1 MIDPLPIDAHVA
13 AIRAQLNRH
22 RAAVLTAAPGAGKT
36 TRVPPALVDRGR
48 VMVLQ
53 PRRVA
58 VRAVAARI
66 AEERDWTVGRE
77 VGWHIRFERTF
88 TSGTQLLVVT
98 EGILTARLQQDPLLS
113 DVATLVLDEFHER
126 SIHLDLGLALA
137 RQAWLAR
144 DDLHILVMSA
154 TLDAAPV
161 SRYLQDC
168 PVMHVPGTL
177 HPLQV
182 DYAPGESVPQAVRAV
197 LPRTS
202 GQVLCFLPG
211 SREIERARQELVQLV
226 PAGLDVVPLHGSL
239 DGPGQ
244 DAAVRASTARRVILA
259 TNIAETSLT
268 VPGVSAVVDT
278 GLVKVARYD
287 ADRGLDALVT
297 ERVTLDSADQRAGRA
312 ARLGPG
318 LVRRLWDAH
327 DRLRPAR
334 EPDISRVDLAGPV
347 LDVLAWGA
355 RPHAFEWFEA
365 PPPDAV
371 AAALDLL
378 RRLGA
383 VSGHDDVVAITELGR
398 RLQRMPVHVRLARML
413 VEGRGE
419 PNVAAA
425 CALLAEGR
433 RASFTSGGTRAST
446 SCDLLADLDRFGQQ
460 LPHVRRLADELARLA
475 RAPGAASA
483 PAAEE
488 AAPDEVLRRALFAG
502 YADRLARRRPGG
514 AGRVLLASGHGAALG
529 RESGVHE
536 GEFLVALDVTAATRD
551 GVAEARIHLASRV
564 EPEWIRPTSV
574 AVEHRLDA
582 ATGRVKAAR
591 VARYDALVLSDS
603 PVPAEPDVAAR
614 LLVEAWVSRAASG
627 AHAELL
633 RRLRFAGLEVDLP
646 ALVHGAALSVSS
658 LDRLDLAAHL
668 PFDVKRR
675 LDAQAPTGLPVP
687 SGRTAPLSYGDDGT
701 VTAAVKLQEL
711 FGLAETPTLGPQKV
725 PVTFSLLAPNGR
737 PVQTTRDLRSF
748 WQRTYPEVR
757 RELRGRYPKHPWP
770 EDPWQAT
777 ATHRTTRSL
786 GKSGSSR

>member
-1 MIDPLPIDAHVA
+1 MIDPLPIDAHIE
-13 AIRAQLNRH
+13 AIGAHLHRH

-36 TRVPPALVDRGR
+36 TRVPPALVARGR

-58 VRAVAARI
+58 VRAVATRI
-66 AEERDWTVGRE
+66 AAERGWTVGRE

-88 TSGTQLLVVT
+88 RHDTPLVVVT

-113 DVATLVLDEFHER
+113 DVSTLVLDEFHER

-161 SRYLQDC
+161 ARYLQDC
-168 PVMHVPGTL
+168 PVLHVPGTL

-182 DYAPGESVPQAVRAV
+182 DYAPGESVPQAVV
-197 LPRTS
+197 HLLPRTS

-211 SREIERARQELVQLV
+211 GREIERARQDLAQQV
-226 PAGLDVVPLHGSL
+226 PAGVEVVALHGSL
-239 DGPGQ
+239 DGATQ
-244 DAAVRASTARRVILA
+244 DAAVRAAANRRVILA

-327 DRLRPAR
+327 DRLWPTR
-334 EPDISRVDLAGPV
+334 EPDIRRVDLVGPV

-383 VSGHDDVVAITELGR
+383 VSGPDDAVAITELGR

-413 VEGRGE
+413 VEGGGAS
-419 PNVAAA
+419 NVAAA
-425 CALLAEGR
+425 CALQAEGR
-433 RASFTSGGTRAST
+433 RTSSASSGTGAST

-460 LPHVRRLADELARLA
+460 LPHVRRLADELTRLA
-475 RAPGAASA
+475 RVAGAAA
-483 PAAEE
+483 VPAAD
-488 AAPDEVLRRALFAG
+488 AAPSEDAVRRALFAG

-514 AGRVLLASGHGAALG
+514 AGKVLLASGHGAVLG

-536 GEFLVALDVTAATRD
+536 GEFLVALDVTAAARD

-564 EPEWIRPTSV
+564 EPEWIHPTSV

-591 VARYDALVLSDS
+591 VARYDALVLSDT
-603 PVPAEPDVAAR
+603 PVAVDKDVAAR
-614 LLVEAWVSRAASG
+614 LLAEAWLSRAPTDAD
-627 AHAELL
+627 AELL

-646 ALVHGAALSVSS
+646 TLVRGAALSATSVAT
-658 LDRLDLAAHL
+658 LDLAGHL
-668 PFDVKRR
+668 PFDVARR
-675 LDAQAPTGLPVP
+675 LEARAPTGLPVP
-687 SGRTAPLSYGDDGT
+687 SGRAAPLSYGDDGT

-711 FGLAETPTLGPQKV
+711 FGLADTPTLGPKRV

-770 EDPWQAT
+770 EDPWTAT
-777 ATHRTTRSL
+777 ATHRTARSL
-786 GKSGSSR
+786 GKSGPSR